1 MLIHEYQAKQK
12 LQEYKIPVPKGAL
25 ITRDE
30 EIIQVLRK
38 TETPVAVV
46 KAQVHAG
53 GRGKA
58 GGVVV
63 VESLLDGITAVRRL
77 LGSKLVTNQT
87 GAEGK
92 PIDAVL
98 VEEGVNIDQ
107 EYYLALT
114 INRSSQ
120 CISLLVSTAGGMNI
134 EAKEH
139 AGSIKQYDIDPQV
152 GMRDFVAIRVCQDLM
167 LARKDWP
174 AWIATLQNLYRCFTE
189 NDALLIEINPFIRSK
204 EGEWIALDAKM
215 DFDDNAL
222 YRHPELVLLQ
232 DDRQQTV
239 SELLAAHYDLSYVS
253 LDGTIGCLVNGAGL
267 AMATMDAIKEAGGEP
282 ANFLDVGGSATTI
295 SVANGLDILYHDSRV
310 EGVFINVFGGIV
322 RCDIVAEGIIRALQK
337 QRKDLPVVIR
347 LEGNMKEEAIEA
359 LQAFSPNL
367 EFVDN
372 LENGAALIVQR
383 INERKMA

>member
-1 MLIHEYQAKQK
+1 
-12 LQEYKIPVPKGAL
+12 
-25 ITRDE
+25 
-30 EIIQVLRK
+30 
-38 TETPVAVV
+38 
-46 KAQVHAG
+46 
-53 GRGKA
+53 
-58 GGVVV
+58 
-63 VESLLDGITAVRRL
+63 
-77 LGSKLVTNQT
+77 
-87 GAEGK
+87 
-92 PIDAVL
+92 
-98 VEEGVNIDQ
+98 
-107 EYYLALT
+107 
-114 INRSSQ
+114 
-120 CISLLVSTAGGMNI
+120 
-134 EAKEH
+134 
-139 AGSIKQYDIDPQV
+139 
-152 GMRDFVAIRVCQDLM
+152 M

-174 AWIATLQNLYRCFTE
+174 AWISTLQNLYRCFTE

-359 LQAFSPNL
+359 LTAFSPNL
-367 EFVDN
+367 EFVDSMDS
-372 LENGAALIVQR
+372 GAALIVQR